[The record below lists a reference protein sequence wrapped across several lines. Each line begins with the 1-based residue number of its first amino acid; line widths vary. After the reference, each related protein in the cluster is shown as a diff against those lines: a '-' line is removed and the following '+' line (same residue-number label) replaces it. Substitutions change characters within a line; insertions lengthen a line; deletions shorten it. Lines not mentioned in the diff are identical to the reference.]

1 LTNDPL
7 EHLREELRRLDLLL
21 HRQVLR
27 LRASYGLSLDEFR
40 GLYVS
45 DEQVDSLVGPA
56 LRAEGFAVREAYPF
70 ATLRLLGL
78 PTGGKRTPLGRLRIH
93 HALQALV
100 PGLDHPTASEHQL
113 DAVVCAYTAQLWR
126 QGRTRTVG
134 APDEGLMTIPDVALG
149 PPLRSV
155 PPRARRAAEPKAS
168 YAPDRP

>member
-1 LTNDPL
+1 MRVPTLATALIKVLARRGHRLAQTLRQAGWEPL
-7 EHLREELRRLDLLL
+7 E
-21 HRQVLR
+21 V
-27 LRASYGLSLDEFR
+27 
-40 GLYVS
+40 
-45 DEQVDSLVGPA
+45 
-56 LRAEGFAVREAYPF
+56 YPY

-78 PTGGKRTPLGRLRIH
+78 PTGGKRTQLGRLRIH

-134 APDEGLMTIPDVALG
+134 APDEGLMTIPDVALA

-168 YAPDRP
+168 YAPDR